1 ICMNELSLSNRMQ
14 AILDNKQ
21 QIKHMEKGRYLF
33 HESTPASDLYYI
45 INGKVEVSKVVPDG
59 RELTIRISSENDLV
73 GETVLFSQNPKYMM
87 NAKMME
93 DGTVA
98 VISKEALEEKIA
110 SDSHLAVEMMTW
122 LSAQNRKNQAK
133 FRDMLLHGKKGA
145 FYSTLIRLSNSYG
158 TEAEDGKVINLPFT
172 NQELANF
179 CGTSR
184 EVVNRML
191 AQLRKNNVISIKK
204 GRITIL
210 DFDYLKQEI
219 DCENCPIEICTID

>member
-1 ICMNELSLSNRMQ
+1 MNELSLSIRMQ

-59 RELTIRISSENDLV
+59 RELTIRISSKNDLV

>member
-1 ICMNELSLSNRMQ
+1 MNELSLSNRMQ

-87 NAKMME
+87 NAKMIE

>member
-1 ICMNELSLSNRMQ
+1 MTELSLSNRMH

-21 QIKHMEKGRYLF
+21 QVKHLKKGRYLF
-33 HESTPASDLYYI
+33 QESTPASDLYYI
-45 INGKVEVSKVVPDG
+45 IKGKVEVSKVVPDG

-98 VISKEALEEKIA
+98 VISKEALEEKIS

-145 FYSTLIRLSNSYG
+145 LYSTLIRLSNSYG

-191 AQLRKNNVISIKK
+191 AQLRRNNVISIKK

-210 DFDYLKQEI
+210 NFDYLKQEI

>member
-1 ICMNELSLSNRMQ
+1 M
-14 AILDNKQ
+14 
-21 QIKHMEKGRYLF
+21 
-33 HESTPASDLYYI
+33 YYI
-45 INGKVEVSKVVPDG
+45 LEGKVEVSKVVPDG
-59 RELTIRISSENDLV
+59 RELTMRICSENDLV

-87 NAKMME
+87 NAKMLE
-93 DGTVA
+93 DGSVA
-98 VISKEALEEKIA
+98 VISKELLEEKIA

-158 TEAEDGKVINLPFT
+158 TEAEDGIVITLPFT

-191 AQLRKNNVISIKK
+191 SQLRKNNVVSINK
-204 GRITIL
+204 GRIKIL
-210 DFDYLKQEI
+210 NLEYLKQEI
-219 DCENCPIEICTID
+219 DCENCPLEICTIE

>member
-1 ICMNELSLSNRMQ
+1 MNELSLSNRMH

-21 QIKHMEKGRYLF
+21 QVKHLEKGRYLF
-33 HESTPASDLYYI
+33 QESTPASDLYYI
-45 INGKVEVSKVVPDG
+45 IKGKVEVSKVVPDG

-93 DGTVA
+93 DGSVA

-191 AQLRKNNVISIKK
+191 AQLRRNNVISIKK

-210 DFDYLKQEI
+210 NFDYLKQEI

>member
-1 ICMNELSLSNRMQ
+1 MNELSLSNRMQ

-33 HESTPASDLYYI
+33 HESTPATDLYYI

>member
-1 ICMNELSLSNRMQ
+1 MNELSLSNRMH
-14 AILDNKQ
+14 AILHNKQ

-33 HESTPASDLYYI
+33 QESTPASDLYYI

-158 TEAEDGKVINLPFT
+158 TEGENGKVINLPFT

-191 AQLRKNNVISIKK
+191 AQLRKNNVVSIKK

>member
-1 ICMNELSLSNRMQ
+1 MNELSLSNRMHS
-14 AILDNKQ
+14 ILDNKQ
-21 QIKHMEKGRYLF
+21 QVKHMEKGRYLF
-33 HESTPASDLYYI
+33 QESTPASDLYYI
-45 INGKVEVSKVVPDG
+45 LKGKVEVSKVVPDG

-73 GETVLFSQNPKYMM
+73 GEAVLFSPNPKYMM

-191 AQLRKNNVISIKK
+191 SQLRKNNVISIKK

-210 DFDYLKQEI
+210 DFDFLKQEI

>member
-1 ICMNELSLSNRMQ
+1 MNELSLSNRMQ

-33 HESTPASDLYYI
+33 QESTPASDLYYI

>member
-1 ICMNELSLSNRMQ
+1 MQ

-21 QIKHMEKGRYLF
+21 QIKHIEKGRYLF

-98 VISKEALEEKIA
+98 CLFQRSIRRKKSPA
-110 SDSHLAVEMMTW
+110 DSHLAVGMMTW

-133 FRDMLLHGKKGA
+133 FRDMPPPARRKKGA
-145 FYSTLIRLSNSYG
+145 FYSTLIRLSNSCG
-158 TEAEDGKVINLPFT
+158 TKRRDGKVLSNLPFT
-172 NQELANF
+172 
-179 CGTSR
+179 T
-184 EVVNRML
+184 
-191 AQLRKNNVISIKK
+191 KNSPIFAAHPRSSQSNARSIKE
-204 GRITIL
+204 
-210 DFDYLKQEI
+210 KQ
-219 DCENCPIEICTID
+219 CHSCP

>member
-1 ICMNELSLSNRMQ
+1 MNELSLSNRMH

-21 QIKHMEKGRYLF
+21 QVKHMEKGRYLF
-33 HESTPASDLYYI
+33 QESTPASDLYYI
-45 INGKVEVSKVVPDG
+45 IKGKVEVSKVVPDG

-98 VISKEALEEKIA
+98 VISKEALEDKIA

-210 DFDYLKQEI
+210 NFDYLKQEI

>member
-1 ICMNELSLSNRMQ
+1 MNELSLSNRMQ

-33 HESTPASDLYYI
+33 QESTPASDLYYI

-110 SDSHLAVEMMTW
+110 SDSQLAVEMMTW

-158 TEAEDGKVINLPFT
+158 TETEDGKVINLPFT

>member
-1 ICMNELSLSNRMQ
+1 MNELSLSNRMQ

-98 VISKEALEEKIA
+98 VISKEALEDKIA

>member
-1 ICMNELSLSNRMQ
+1 MNELSLSNRMQ

-59 RELTIRISSENDLV
+59 RELTIRISSKNDLV

-98 VISKEALEEKIA
+98 VISKEALEEMIA

-158 TEAEDGKVINLPFT
+158 TEAEDGKIINLPFT

>member
-1 ICMNELSLSNRMQ
+1 MNELSLSNRMH

-21 QIKHMEKGRYLF
+21 QVKHMEKGRYLF
-33 HESTPASDLYYI
+33 QESTPASDLYYI
-45 INGKVEVSKVVPDG
+45 IKGKVEVSKVVPDG

-98 VISKEALEEKIA
+98 VISKEALEDKIA

>member
-1 ICMNELSLSNRMQ
+1 MNELSLSNRMH

-21 QIKHMEKGRYLF
+21 QVKHMEKGRYLF
-33 HESTPASDLYYI
+33 QESTPASDLYYI

-110 SDSHLAVEMMTW
+110 SDSHLAVDMMTW

>member
-1 ICMNELSLSNRMQ
+1 MNELSLSNRMQ

-33 HESTPASDLYYI
+33 HENTPASDLYYI

-59 RELTIRISSENDLV
+59 RELTIRISSKNDLV

-158 TEAEDGKVINLPFT
+158 TEAEDGKIINLPFT

>member
-1 ICMNELSLSNRMQ
+1 M
-14 AILDNKQ
+14 
-21 QIKHMEKGRYLF
+21 
-33 HESTPASDLYYI
+33 YYI

>member
-1 ICMNELSLSNRMQ
+1 MNELSLSNRMQ

-33 HESTPASDLYYI
+33 QESTPASDLYYI

-87 NAKMME
+87 NAKMLE

>member
-1 ICMNELSLSNRMQ
+1 MNELSLSNRMQ

-73 GETVLFSQNPKYMM
+73 GETALFSQNPKYMM

>member
-1 ICMNELSLSNRMQ
+1 MNELSLSNRMH

-21 QIKHMEKGRYLF
+21 QVKQLEKGRYLF
-33 HESTPASDLYYI
+33 QESTPASNLYYI
-45 INGKVEVSKVVPDG
+45 IKGKVEVSKVVPDG

-191 AQLRKNNVISIKK
+191 AQLRRNNVISVKK

-210 DFDYLKQEI
+210 NFDYLKQEI

>member
-1 ICMNELSLSNRMQ
+1 MNELSLTNRMH
-14 AILDNKQ
+14 AILDNKHQ
-21 QIKHMEKGRYLF
+21 VKHMEKGRYLF
-33 HESTPASDLYYI
+33 QESTPASDLYYI
-45 INGKVEVSKVVPDG
+45 IKGKVEVSKVVPDG

-98 VISKEALEEKIA
+98 VISKEALEDKIA
-110 SDSHLAVEMMTW
+110 SDSRLAVDMMTW

-158 TEAEDGKVINLPFT
+158 TEVEDGKVINLLFT

-219 DCENCPIEICTID
+219 DCENCPIDICTID

>member
-1 ICMNELSLSNRMQ
+1 MNELSLSNRMH
-14 AILDNKQ
+14 AILDNKHQ
-21 QIKHMEKGRYLF
+21 VKHMEKGRYLF
-33 HESTPASDLYYI
+33 QESTPASDLYYI
-45 INGKVEVSKVVPDG
+45 IKGKVEVSKVVPDG

-93 DGTVA
+93 DGAVS
-98 VISKEALEEKIA
+98 VISKEALEDKIA
-110 SDSHLAVEMMTW
+110 SDSRLAVDMMTW

-158 TEAEDGKVINLPFT
+158 TEVEDGKVINLPFT

-204 GRITIL
+204 GHITIL

>member
-1 ICMNELSLSNRMQ
+1 MNELSLSNRMQ
-14 AILDNKQ
+14 TILDNKQ

>member
-1 ICMNELSLSNRMQ
+1 MNELSLSNRMQ

-191 AQLRKNNVISIKK
+191 SQLRKNNVISIKK

>member
-1 ICMNELSLSNRMQ
+1 MNELSLSNRMQ

-158 TEAEDGKVINLPFT
+158 TEAEDGKVIDLPFT

>member
-1 ICMNELSLSNRMQ
+1 MQ

>member
-1 ICMNELSLSNRMQ
+1 MQ

-158 TEAEDGKVINLPFT
+158 IDAEDGKVINLPFT

-204 GRITIL
+204 GRITIH

>member
-1 ICMNELSLSNRMQ
+1 
-14 AILDNKQ
+14 
-21 QIKHMEKGRYLF
+21 
-33 HESTPASDLYYI
+33 
-45 INGKVEVSKVVPDG
+45 VSKVVPDG

-158 TEAEDGKVINLPFT
+158 AEAEDGKIINLPFT

>member
-1 ICMNELSLSNRMQ
+1 MNELSLSNRMQ

-219 DCENCPIEICTID
+219 DCENCPIEICTVD

>member
-1 ICMNELSLSNRMQ
+1 MNELSLSNRMQ

-158 TEAEDGKVINLPFT
+158 TEAEDGKIINLPFT

>member
-1 ICMNELSLSNRMQ
+1 
-14 AILDNKQ
+14 
-21 QIKHMEKGRYLF
+21 
-33 HESTPASDLYYI
+33 
-45 INGKVEVSKVVPDG
+45 
-59 RELTIRISSENDLV
+59 
-73 GETVLFSQNPKYMM
+73 
-87 NAKMME
+87 MME

>member
-1 ICMNELSLSNRMQ
+1 MNELSLSNRMQ

-33 HESTPASDLYYI
+33 QESTPASDLYYI

-158 TEAEDGKVINLPFT
+158 TEAEGGKVINLPFT

>member
-1 ICMNELSLSNRMQ
+1 MNELSLSNRMH
-14 AILDNKQ
+14 AILHNKQ
-21 QIKHMEKGRYLF
+21 QVKHMEKGRYLF
-33 HESTPASDLYYI
+33 QESTPASDLYYI
-45 INGKVEVSKVVPDG
+45 IKGKVEVSKVVPDG

>member
-1 ICMNELSLSNRMQ
+1 MNEFSLSNRMH
-14 AILDNKQ
+14 AFFDNRHQVKR
-21 QIKHMEKGRYLF
+21 IEKGCFLF
-33 HESTPASDLYYI
+33 QENTLASDLYYI
-45 INGKVEVSKVVPDG
+45 LEGKVEVSKVVPDG
-59 RELTIRISSENDLV
+59 RELTMRICSENDLV

-87 NAKMME
+87 NAKMLE
-93 DGTVA
+93 DGSVA
-98 VISKEALEEKIA
+98 VISKELLEEKIA

-158 TEAEDGKVINLPFT
+158 TEAEDGIVITLPFT

-191 AQLRKNNVISIKK
+191 SQLRKNNVVSINK
-204 GRITIL
+204 GRIKIL
-210 DFDYLKQEI
+210 NLEYLKQEI
-219 DCENCPIEICTID
+219 DCENCPIEICTIE